1 MIAALVCGGIV
12 GLGVLL
18 IVRGLFPARPRL
30 ADALAELRSL
40 PQARPLAVMDEAAI
54 GFTARF
60 GGPIARALRRMGMG
74 DATFAS
80 LRRDLAILERSPER
94 HLAEKVTIGIFGFF
108 VVPFVAGFLALDGAH
123 LPIVLPI
130 WGAVL
135 FGIAGFFVPDLGVHT
150 EASARRA
157 EFRHGLSAYLDL
169 VVIALAAGGGIETAL
184 ADASDVG
191 DGFAFV
197 RLRRSLD
204 DARLAHLPPGEA
216 FGRLGSDLGVDELV
230 ELSASL
236 ALAGAEG
243 ARVRSSLQAKA
254 ISMRA
259 HELADAETTDQAAT
273 ERMSLPL
280 VLLLAGFMVLI
291 GFPALVRVCRMGSD
305 EFRNT
310 TTRQRERRC
319 QG

>member
-18 IVRGLFPARPRL
+18 IV
-30 ADALAELRSL
+30 
-40 PQARPLAVMDEAAI
+40 ARPLPGSDRDSPTRSPSCARSHKPARSPSWTKPRSALPLASADRSR
-54 GFTARF
+54 GRF
-60 GGPIARALRRMGMG
+60 GEWGWAMPPLLRCG
-74 DATFAS
+74 
-80 LRRDLAILERSPER
+80 RDLAILERSPER

-291 GFPALVRVCRMGSD
+291 GFPALVRVSHGL
-305 EFRNT
+305 
-310 TTRQRERRC
+310 
-319 QG
+319 

>member
-12 GLGVLL
+12 GLGVLF
-18 IVRGLFPARPRL
+18 IVRGLFPPRPRL
-30 ADALAELRSL
+30 VDALAELRTL
-40 PQARPLAVMDEAAI
+40 PPAHPLVVMDDLAV

-60 GGPIARALRRMGMG
+60 GSPIARALRRMGMG
-74 DATFAS
+74 DGTFAS
-80 LRRDLAILERSPER
+80 VRHNLAILERSPER
-94 HLAEKVTIGIFGFF
+94 HLAEKVTVGIFGFF
-108 VVPFVAGFLALDGAH
+108 FVPVVAGLLALDGAH
-123 LPIVLPI
+123 LPLVLPI
-130 WGAVL
+130 WGAICLGVV
-135 FGIAGFFVPDLGVHT
+135 GFFIPDLGVHT
-150 EASARRA
+150 EASSRRA

-169 VVIALAAGGGIETAL
+169 VVISLAAGGGIETAL
-184 ADASDVG
+184 GDASDVG

-197 RLRRSLD
+197 RLRRVLD
-204 DARLAHLPPGEA
+204 DARLAHLAAGEA
-216 FGRLGSDLGVDELV
+216 FGRLGSELGIDELV

-259 HELADAETTDQAAT
+259 HELAEAETSDQAAT

-291 GFPALVRVCRMGSD
+291 GFPALVRVSHGL
-305 EFRNT
+305 
-310 TTRQRERRC
+310 
-319 QG
+319 

>member
-1 MIAALVCGGIV
+1 
-12 GLGVLL
+12 
-18 IVRGLFPARPRL
+18 
-30 ADALAELRSL
+30 
-40 PQARPLAVMDEAAI
+40 MDEAAI

-130 WGAVL
+130 WGAAL

-169 VVIALAAGGGIETAL
+169 VVIVLAAGGGIETAL

-243 ARVRSSLQAKA
+243 ARRALVAPGEGDLDACARACRRRDYRSGGDGANEPSA
-254 ISMRA
+254 RA
-259 HELADAETTDQAAT
+259 VARGLHGAD
-273 ERMSLPL
+273 RVPR
-280 VLLLAGFMVLI
+280 
-291 GFPALVRVCRMGSD
+291 LVRVSHGL
-305 EFRNT
+305 
-310 TTRQRERRC
+310 
-319 QG
+319 